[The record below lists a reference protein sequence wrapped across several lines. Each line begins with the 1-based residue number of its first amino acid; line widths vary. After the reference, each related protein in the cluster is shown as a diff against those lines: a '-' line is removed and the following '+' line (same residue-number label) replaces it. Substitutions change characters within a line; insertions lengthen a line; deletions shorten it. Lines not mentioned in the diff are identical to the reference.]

1 MKNKLMLLTA
11 ASAFSMAGI
20 AADYTNIVLI
30 NLDDVGYGDFSFNG
44 AYGYTTPNI
53 DKMAAEGVRFTH
65 FLAGQPI
72 SGASR
77 AGLLT
82 GCYPNRIGFA
92 GAPGPDSNYGI
103 HPDEMTIAEVLKQ
116 KGYSTAIFGK
126 WHLGTLTYKEV
137 DANRGRPENKHLF
150 NPPSEHG
157 YDDAFVTESKV
168 PTFDPMSAP
177 VSNNGRFWDY
187 LPEYEEPVALLY
199 LDTQN
204 TFVNVYGVF
213 VDEKLRGKG
222 IGTCLMKH
230 FLKDYFNIASLP
242 LVLNVTSNNRAAV
255 ALYKKCG
262 FAEASRIEY
271 HYINC
276 SDN

>member
-82 GCYPNRIGFA
+82 VAIESYRFRRRSGTGF
-92 GAPGPDSNYGI
+92 
-103 HPDEMTIAEVLKQ
+103 EL
-116 KGYSTAIFGK
+116 
-126 WHLGTLTYKEV
+126 
-137 DANRGRPENKHLF
+137 R
-150 NPPSEHG
+150 NPSG
-157 YDDAFVTESKV
+157 
-168 PTFDPMSAP
+168 
-177 VSNNGRFWDY
+177 
-187 LPEYEEPVALLY
+187 
-199 LDTQN
+199 
-204 TFVNVYGVF
+204 
-213 VDEKLRGKG
+213 
-222 IGTCLMKH
+222 
-230 FLKDYFNIASLP
+230 
-242 LVLNVTSNNRAAV
+242 
-255 ALYKKCG
+255 
-262 FAEASRIEY
+262 
-271 HYINC
+271 
-276 SDN
+276 

>member
-82 GCYPNRIGFA
+82 VAIRIVSVSPA
-92 GAPGPDSNYGI
+92 LRDRI
-103 HPDEMTIAEVLKQ
+103 RT
-116 KGYSTAIFGK
+116 
-126 WHLGTLTYKEV
+126 
-137 DANRGRPENKHLF
+137 
-150 NPPSEHG
+150 
-157 YDDAFVTESKV
+157 TESIR
-168 PTFDPMSAP
+168 M
-177 VSNNGRFWDY
+177 R
-187 LPEYEEPVALLY
+187 
-199 LDTQN
+199 
-204 TFVNVYGVF
+204 
-213 VDEKLRGKG
+213 
-222 IGTCLMKH
+222 
-230 FLKDYFNIASLP
+230 
-242 LVLNVTSNNRAAV
+242 
-255 ALYKKCG
+255 
-262 FAEASRIEY
+262 
-271 HYINC
+271 
-276 SDN
+276 